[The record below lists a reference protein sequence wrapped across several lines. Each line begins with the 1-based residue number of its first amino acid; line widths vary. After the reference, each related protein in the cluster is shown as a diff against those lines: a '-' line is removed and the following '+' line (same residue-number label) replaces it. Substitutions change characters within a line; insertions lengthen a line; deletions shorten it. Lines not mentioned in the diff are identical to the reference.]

1 MTINGTARGTCRHV
15 RARQRVTGQAEGY
28 VIGMA
33 DDDREDISE
42 VMIPSEEVHPD
53 HREHAKTP
61 KHLDDDELAQRTE
74 YERNI
79 VGGDKRPP
87 DV

>member
-1 MTINGTARGTCRHV
+1 
-15 RARQRVTGQAEGY
+15 
-28 VIGMA
+28 MA

-42 VMIPSEEVHPD
+42 AMIPSEEVHPD

-74 YERNI
+74 YERDI
-79 VGGDKRPP
+79 VGDDKRSP